1 VTRQHAA
8 RAVSILLHPFVM
20 MLLGTGAATRRWST
34 VLTMAAVVAIPFTL
48 YMVRQVRSGRWE
60 NVDASRPQER
70 PRLFAFALISL
81 AVMAVVFFF
90 VQSNGPM
97 ARGVLGAGAV
107 FVVAWALLRWVKVS
121 LHMACA
127 AMSAVTMLYTAPPLG
142 ITIAALLPLLAWS
155 RMRLKRHTLLEIVLG
170 TALGAGAGWALVAL

>member
-1 VTRQHAA
+1 VTRHSAA
-8 RAVSILLHPFVM
+8 RVVSIALHPFVM

-34 VLTMAAVVAIPFTL
+34 VLIMAAVVAIPFTL
-48 YMVRQVRSGRWE
+48 FMVRQVRSGRWE

-70 PRLFAFALISL
+70 PRLFAIALI
-81 AVMAVVFFF
+81 AMAAMAAVFFF

-97 ARGVLGAGAV
+97 ARGVLGAGAM
-107 FVVAWALLRWVKVS
+107 FLVAWALLRWVKVS

-127 AMSAVTMLYTAPPLG
+127 AMSAVTMLYTALPLG
-142 ITIAALLPLLAWS
+142 IAIAALAPLLAWS
-155 RMRLKRHTLLEIVLG
+155 RMTLKRHTLVEIVLG